1 MGPRDCQ
8 PQLASHLLLSTPQ
21 ITALGQLPDVPG
33 LCACH
38 PLPECLYCLFEI
50 LILLEGPFRT
60 SPPVGPSPAPE
71 AAPQGL
77 QLAWAPL
84 SELSGPFPSLYLNCQ
99 GQLLCS
105 GPDCLPASPAQN
117 HKQWHDTGDHWQ
129 GKHPS
134 SDGYKGGETPC
145 DRPGK
150 HRSYVFS
157 PEPSPKCLS
166 QISQQPWLG
175 FVLFFYYFP

>member
-60 SPPVGPSPAPE
+60 SPPIGPSPAPE

-105 GPDCLPASPAQN
+105 GPTASLLPLHRITSNGMILGTTGRANTPAQMVIREVRPHVTGPESTALMFSAQSPAPN
-117 HKQWHDTGDHWQ
+117 
-129 GKHPS
+129 
-134 SDGYKGGETPC
+134 
-145 DRPGK
+145 
-150 HRSYVFS
+150 V
-157 PEPSPKCLS
+157 
-166 QISQQPWLG
+166 
-175 FVLFFYYFP
+175 